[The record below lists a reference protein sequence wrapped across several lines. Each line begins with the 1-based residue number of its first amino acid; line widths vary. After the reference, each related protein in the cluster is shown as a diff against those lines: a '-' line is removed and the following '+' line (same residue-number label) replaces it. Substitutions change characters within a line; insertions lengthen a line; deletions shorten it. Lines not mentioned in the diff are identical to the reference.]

1 MLRIIAGSFKGRR
14 LVSPGGRNTR
24 PTADQVREAIFS
36 MLESL
41 PFEFQGAK
49 VLDFF
54 AGSGALAFE
63 ALSRGANSAVLADR
77 DRASAEAV
85 RQNLEALNLQE
96 RAVFIRA
103 NWPRGLA
110 AVSSRGPFDLI
121 FLDPPYENLSL
132 PPKLLKDCSSLGLA
146 AEGAVAVWEQDP
158 KSLAA
163 WGQADVLPWTI
174 VKTRSWGRQAAA
186 FLVHSGP

>member
-1 MLRIIAGSFKGRR
+1 
-14 LVSPGGRNTR
+14 
-24 PTADQVREAIFS
+24 

-85 RQNLEALNLQE
+85 RQNLEALSLQE

-132 PPKLLKDCSSLGLA
+132 PLKLLKDCSTLGLA

-174 VKTRSWGRQAAA
+174 VKTRSWGRQAAT